1 MPFCSKCGT
10 EAQPGTKFCSK
21 CGAPIPEVA
30 TASARAVVIP
40 PVGPASAPPAAPG
53 EFLGLSSNAASTLS
67 YLFGW
72 ISGLVFFFGD
82 RRPEVRFHAAQSI
95 LTFGIL
101 HVLSWFVLFGTGA
114 SIFTLGLVGFG
125 RGFFLHRLL
134 DLAGFIL
141 WILLMVKAW
150 NGEHFK
156 LPAIGNWAESMIRKP

>member
-21 CGAPIPEVA
+21 CGAPIPEIA
-30 TASARAVVIP
+30 TTPAGAVVIP
-40 PVGPASAPPAAPG
+40 HAISAPAAPG
-53 EFLGLSSNAASTLS
+53 EFLGLSTNTASTLS

-82 RRPEVRFHAAQSI
+82 IRPQVRFHAAQSI

-114 SIFTLGLVGFG
+114 SIFTLGLVGLG

-156 LPAIGNWAESMIRKP
+156 LPAIGDWAESMIRKP